1 METAKTVE
9 DMGKTGKPYLIINI
23 VGGKLKV
30 VRHRISFEGA
40 LDCAAEMLGECCDTP
55 EKEIRGEL
63 SLDMDFCT
71 KDGNVWVGITQAED
85 N

>member
-1 METAKTVE
+1 METAKTEE
-9 DMGKTGKPYLIINI
+9 DIGKTDRPYLVINI
-23 VGGKLKV
+23 VGGKLKE
-30 VRHRISFEGA
+30 VRERGTFPRA
-40 LDCAAEMLGECCDTP
+40 LDCATNMLSGQCDMP